1 MSEQVNMDPEL
12 VDNQNNNNIIL
23 SDESDP
29 PDHPDPF
36 GVSNQHDSSD
46 ESDEH
51 DSSDESDEHDSSDE
65 SDELDTVVCKH
76 YIPGFT
82 KIANLCS
89 KSTLVKLKLDNNKSI
104 STEFEYVQYFFKRE
118 MEGVL
123 DDESDDESDES
134 DNEDA
139 VIEFNVQ
146 HMTEELY
153 MKYSAELYMLCK
165 YIKKMYV
172 YDEKT
177 DSNVVTYSIIKD
189 MDENGVP
196 KYCQDWIKSKRLSD
210 LEMYGQSTTDETN
223 LLVRFGCSVLTE
235 FINYW
240 FSYLCI
246 HEDIALLYCDKS
258 YYDELSKVFN
268 ETVGVYNPEKFK

>member
-1 MSEQVNMDPEL
+1 
-12 VDNQNNNNIIL
+12 
-23 SDESDP
+23 
-29 PDHPDPF
+29 
-36 GVSNQHDSSD
+36 
-46 ESDEH
+46 
-51 DSSDESDEHDSSDE
+51 
-65 SDELDTVVCKH
+65 
-76 YIPGFT
+76 
-82 KIANLCS
+82 
-89 KSTLVKLKLDNNKSI
+89 
-104 STEFEYVQYFFKRE
+104 

-123 DDESDDESDES
+123 DDESDDKSDES
-134 DNEDA
+134 DDEDA

-153 MKYSAELYMLCK
+153 MKYSAELYMLCNHL
-165 YIKKMYV
+165 KKMYL

-210 LEMYGQSTTDETN
+210 LEMYIQSTTDDTN

-240 FSYLCI
+240 FAYLSI

-268 ETVGVYNPEKFK
+268 DTIGVYNPEKFK

>member
-12 VDNQNNNNIIL
+12 VDNQNNNNIVL

-29 PDHPDPF
+29 PDHPDSF
-36 GVSNQHDSSD
+36 EASNQHDSSD
-46 ESDEH
+46 DDSSDH
-51 DSSDESDEHDSSDE
+51 DSSDDDSSDES
-65 SDELDTVVCKH
+65 ELDTVLCKH

-82 KIANLCS
+82 KIDKLCS

-104 STEFEYVQYFFKRE
+104 STEFEYVQYFFKRA

-165 YIKKMYV
+165 HIKKMYV
-172 YDEKT
+172 YDKKT

-268 ETVGVYNPEKFK
+268 DTVGVYNPEKFK